1 MKKCRILLLT
11 LILATNVCVFA
22 TGCGSDEPEDPEV
35 AAYDEWYIRTHDIFG
50 NPR

>member
-1 MKKCRILLLT
+1 MKKSKILLLV
-11 LILATNVCVFA
+11 LAAVMCMGIFM